1 MAAWYTNKNT
11 KVTDE
16 QVLFILSQFKTID
29 VQKRVLI
36 KSKEDILK
44 SFNITKSALSL
55 RTKSL
60 KKRWII
66 T

>member
-29 VQKRVLI
+29 IQKKVLI

-44 SFNITKSALSL
+44 SFNITNSALRL
-55 RTKSL
+55 RIKAL
-60 KKRWII
+60 KKRWAID
-66 T
+66 